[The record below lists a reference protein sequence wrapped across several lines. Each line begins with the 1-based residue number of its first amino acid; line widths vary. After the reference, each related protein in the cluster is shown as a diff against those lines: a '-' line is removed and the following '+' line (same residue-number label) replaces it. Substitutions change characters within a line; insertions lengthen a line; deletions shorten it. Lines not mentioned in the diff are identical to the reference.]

1 MSNRE
6 KKKDVET
13 LPGKVEEITR
23 KRDKRK
29 KKEIRK
35 VFLKI

>member
-1 MSNRE
+1 MSNR
-6 KKKDVET
+6 KKKYVET